1 MAKSPLSRSLL
12 LLLVAATAAR
22 RLSPSPVVP
31 ASKDRSGKKKVLM
44 LISDTGGGHRASAH
58 ALEAAML
65 AENIAGGMEV
75 KVVDIWTEY
84 GRFPWNKMAAG
95 YPFCCK
101 HSFVWKAM
109 YYTTIGLEIPTDLL
123 WRTQCGAGFK
133 RCIGA
138 YDPDMV
144 VSLHP
149 LCQNLPLK
157 VMDTLAKE
165 KGLKGRSAPFATV
178 CTDLG
183 SAHPSWFDPRVD
195 LCFIASEAVRKV
207 AGRRGI
213 AEERLRMHGLPV
225 RKSFWRA
232 SEQNAQA
239 TPEQMEQLGL
249 LPGKKTVL
257 VVGGGDGVGS
267 LSKIVEQTAAQLAK
281 DCPGAAQV
289 VAVCGKNQAVKKQL
303 EAKKYNGVH
312 VEVRG
317 FCSGISDYMEAADV
331 LVTKAGPGTIAE
343 AAIRG
348 LPTMLSSHLP
358 GQEAGNVP
366 FVVGKGFGRFSK
378 KPKVIAQTV
387 SSWLQDDEELARL
400 SAAALSAGQPEAT
413 KLIAKDLVKL
423 LNKS

>member
-1 MAKSPLSRSLL
+1 
-12 LLLVAATAAR
+12 
-22 RLSPSPVVP
+22 
-31 ASKDRSGKKKVLM
+31 
-44 LISDTGGGHRASAH
+44 
-58 ALEAAML
+58 
-65 AENIAGGMEV
+65 
-75 KVVDIWTEY
+75 
-84 GRFPWNKMAAG
+84 
-95 YPFCCK
+95 
-101 HSFVWKAM
+101 
-109 YYTTIGLEIPTDLL
+109 
-123 WRTQCGAGFK
+123 
-133 RCIGA
+133 
-138 YDPDMV
+138 
-144 VSLHP
+144 
-149 LCQNLPLK
+149 
-157 VMDTLAKE
+157 MDTLAKE
-165 KGLKGRSAPFATV
+165 KGLTGRTAPFATV

-213 AEERLRMHGLPV
+213 SADRLRMHGLPV

-239 TPEQMEQLGL
+239 TPSQMEQLGL
-249 LPGKKTVL
+249 LPNKKTVL

-281 DCPGAAQV
+281 DCPGDAQV
-289 VAVCGKNQAVKKQL
+289 VAVCGKNKAVKKQL
-303 EAKKYNGVH
+303 EAKSWPGVH

-366 FVVGKGFGRFSK
+366 FVVGKGFGRFSTQ
-378 KPKVIAQTV
+378 PKVIAKTV
-387 SSWLQDDEELARL
+387 SSWLQDDDELARL

-413 KLIAKDLVKL
+413 RLIAKDLVKL
-423 LNKS
+423 LNTAA